1 MKYMNVDLETFSE
14 ASLPKVGVY
23 RYVDDPS
30 FEIILFSYSI
40 DGGEVK
46 TIDTGMGEKIP
57 PKIINALTDPAI
69 IKLAFNAQF
78 ERTAL
83 ATLVGHR
90 LDPVQWHDSM
100 VMSNEMSLPAGL
112 GNVAK
117 YLGLGEQKDTR
128 GKALIRYFSVPCKP
142 TKANGGR
149 KRNLPRDAPDKWA
162 IFKSYNNQ
170 DVKTELAIDEA
181 LRPFPVPK
189 SEWSYYTLDQQIN
202 DRGVGVDNELVQ
214 GAIDIMDK
222 LNKQG
227 AKKLKELTG
236 LDNPNSVKQ
245 FKEWLDTQGCSF
257 KTLGKATVQSA
268 VDSGNL
274 PENVT
279 EALKLRLSLSNSS
292 TKKYEKMR
300 DAECTDGRVHGLLQ
314 FYGANRTGR
323 WAGRLVQV
331 QNLPRNYLSL
341 DQLKIARELIKARDD
356 ESLTWLFDSPQDVIK
371 QSIRTALVPKDGY
384 QFAICDFSAIEARTI
399 AWLANE
405 GWSLNEFRHNADIY
419 KATASKM
426 FGIPRDKIDKKIRQ
440 KGKIATLALGYQ
452 GSVGALKAMGAEAM
466 GIPEDELLPIVKSW
480 RKANP
485 HIAKFWWDAQDAVI
499 NAIEKGGVYRFAH
512 DRLKA
517 FVRRGYLF
525 IELPSGRKLA
535 YARPDIIESDKGDR
549 ISYYGQSMKA
559 PFGKLETYGGKLVEN
574 IVQATARDLLAF
586 SMKNLNDAG
595 YHAVFHVHD
604 EVVNEIPI
612 HGDLNLDDMYKIMC
626 TAPKWAKGLPLN
638 ADGYVTPFY
647 RKD

>member
-1 MKYMNVDLETFSE
+1 MKFLEIDLETFSE

-202 DRGVGVDNELVQ
+202 DR
-214 GAIDIMDK
+214 
-222 LNKQG
+222 
-227 AKKLKELTG
+227 
-236 LDNPNSVKQ
+236 
-245 FKEWLDTQGCSF
+245 C
-257 KTLGKATVQSA
+257 
-268 VDSGNL
+268 
-274 PENVT
+274 
-279 EALKLRLSLSNSS
+279 
-292 TKKYEKMR
+292 
-300 DAECTDGRVHGLLQ
+300 
-314 FYGANRTGR
+314 
-323 WAGRLVQV
+323 
-331 QNLPRNYLSL
+331 
-341 DQLKIARELIKARDD
+341 
-356 ESLTWLFDSPQDVIK
+356 
-371 QSIRTALVPKDGY
+371 IRH
-384 QFAICDFSAIEARTI
+384 R
-399 AWLANE
+399 
-405 GWSLNEFRHNADIY
+405 
-419 KATASKM
+419 
-426 FGIPRDKIDKKIRQ
+426 
-440 KGKIATLALGYQ
+440 
-452 GSVGALKAMGAEAM
+452 
-466 GIPEDELLPIVKSW
+466 
-480 RKANP
+480 
-485 HIAKFWWDAQDAVI
+485 
-499 NAIEKGGVYRFAH
+499 
-512 DRLKA
+512 
-517 FVRRGYLF
+517 
-525 IELPSGRKLA
+525 
-535 YARPDIIESDKGDR
+535 
-549 ISYYGQSMKA
+549 
-559 PFGKLETYGGKLVEN
+559 
-574 IVQATARDLLAF
+574 AF
-586 SMKNLNDAG
+586 S
-595 YHAVFHVHD
+595 HTF
-604 EVVNEIPI
+604 
-612 HGDLNLDDMYKIMC
+612 
-626 TAPKWAKGLPLN
+626 
-638 ADGYVTPFY
+638 
-647 RKD
+647 